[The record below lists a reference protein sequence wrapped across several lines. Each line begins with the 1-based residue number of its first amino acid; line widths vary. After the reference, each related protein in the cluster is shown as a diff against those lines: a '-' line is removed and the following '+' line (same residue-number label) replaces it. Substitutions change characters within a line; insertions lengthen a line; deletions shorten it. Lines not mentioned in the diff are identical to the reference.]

1 MTTCCVQNCEVAFS
15 FNHKMYIV
23 SVLVVCGQTS
33 LQKMGSS
40 DHFCHN
46 IQTSVKAKKEKK
58 KQWPCCYHMLLT
70 ENFLTL

>member
-58 KQWPCCYHMLLT
+58 NNGHAVTTCSSLKIS
-70 ENFLTL
+70 